1 MKKVDYEKFSEIY
14 NITLDEIYVYWSND
28 MQYFI
33 AKHNRSWKPENF
45 DFYNYLKLSKK
56 RFYNVYILFAEESKM
71 ICDVGGFFGVFPT
84 VLSKLGYDVSM
95 TETLKYYTDA
105 FDGMFAYI
113 RSNGVEII
121 DVDPF
126 EKDVLP
132 QNKFD
137 EIITLAVI
145 EHYPHSLKIFMDNIS
160 NALNE
165 SGNMI
170 IEVPNIAYLY
180 NRIKLLK
187 GKTPLS
193 DIKMILESDI
203 PFTGHHHEF
212 TFDELKILIESINFE
227 ITTSRFFNYSNDY
240 TKLSFILR
248 SPLKAIILNL
258 FEQTRECIIIKAN
271 RVANK

>member
-1 MKKVDYEKFSEIY
+1 MKKVNYREFSEVY
-14 NITLDEIYVYWSND
+14 DLVLDEIYVYWNND

-33 AKHNRSWKPENF
+33 AKHNKSWEPKNF

-56 RFYNVYILFAEESKM
+56 RFYNAYMLFDEESKI

-95 TETLKYYTDA
+95 TEALKYYTNA

-132 QNKFD
+132 KNKFD
-137 EIITLAVI
+137 EIMTLAVI
-145 EHYPHSLKIFMDNIS
+145 EHYPHSLKIFMNNMS
-160 NALNE
+160 NALKE

-187 GKTPLS
+187 GRTPLS
-193 DIKMILESDI
+193 DIKMILESNI

-212 TFDELKILIESINFE
+212 TFDELKVLVNSINFE
-227 ITTSRFFNYSNDY
+227 ITTSNFFNYSNDY
-240 TKLSFILR
+240 TNLSFILR
-248 SPLKAIILNL
+248 NPLKAMILYL
-258 FEQTRECIIIKAN
+258 FEKTRECIIIKAN
-271 RVANK
+271 CANSK